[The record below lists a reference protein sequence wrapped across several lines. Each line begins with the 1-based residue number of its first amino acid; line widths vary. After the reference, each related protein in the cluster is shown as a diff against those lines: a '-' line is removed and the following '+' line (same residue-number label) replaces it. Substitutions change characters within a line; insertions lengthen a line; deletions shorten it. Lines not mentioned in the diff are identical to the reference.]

1 MRLHTVGLIV
11 MLALGMLIAPRAA
24 GGQPGGKVYRIG
36 VLETTSAALNIPNLD
51 AFRQGLRELGYLEG
65 QNLVI
70 AYRSADGRPE
80 RFPDLATELVRLPVD
95 LILTRGTPA
104 ALAAKQATQGTVPV
118 VITGAGDPVGSGL
131 VASLARPG
139 GNVTG
144 LSALTTEL
152 YAKRVE
158 LLADLMPKLARL
170 AGLFNMGNP
179 VLPSQWT
186 EVERASRP
194 LGVQPQL
201 LDVRTP
207 EEIGRA
213 FDAAIREHADALVV
227 AIEALTQAH
236 RRPIVDLAAQHRL
249 PAMYA
254 GREFVDAGGL
264 ISYGVSY
271 PDMYYRAASFA
282 HKIFT
287 GTKPADL
294 PVEQPMRFE
303 LVINLKTAQALGLT
317 IPPVLLFRADEVIQ

>member
-1 MRLHTVGLIV
+1 M
-11 MLALGMLIAPRAA
+11 
-24 GGQPGGKVYRIG
+24 
-36 VLETTSAALNIPNLD
+36 
-51 AFRQGLRELGYLEG
+51 
-65 QNLVI
+65 
-70 AYRSADGRPE
+70 
-80 RFPDLATELVRLPVD
+80 
-95 LILTRGTPA
+95 
-104 ALAAKQATQGTVPV
+104 AAKHATHGTMPV

-131 VASLARPG
+131 VASLAHPG

-158 LLADLMPKLARL
+158 LLMELMPKLTRL

-186 EVERASRP
+186 EVERAARP

-213 FDAAIREHADALVV
+213 FDAAIRERADALVV
-227 AIEALTQAH
+227 AIEALTQAN
-236 RRPIVDLAAQHRL
+236 RRSIVDLAAQHQL
-249 PAMYA
+249 PAIYA

-271 PDMYYRAASFA
+271 PDMYYRAASFV
-282 HKIFT
+282 HKIFK

-303 LVINLKTAQALGLT
+303 LVINLKTAQALGIT
-317 IPPVLLFRADEVIQ
+317 MPPSLLLLADEVIR

>member
-1 MRLHTVGLIV
+1 MWGHAIGSIVTLILSMFVALLAVG
-11 MLALGMLIAPRAA
+11 A
-24 GGQPGGKVYRIG
+24 QPAGKVYHIG
-36 VLETTSAALNIPNLD
+36 VLETTSATLNVPNLD
-51 AFRQGLRELGYLEG
+51 AFRRGLRELGYIEG

-70 AYRSADGRPE
+70 EYRSADGRPE
-80 RFPDLATELVRLPVD
+80 RFLDLATELVRLPVD

-104 ALAAKQATQGTVPV
+104 ALAAKQAAQGTIPV

-131 VASLARPG
+131 VASIAHPG

-152 YAKRVE
+152 YANRVE
-158 LLADLMPKLARL
+158 LLKELMPQLARL

-186 EVERASRP
+186 EVEMAARP
-194 LGVQPQL
+194 LGVQSQL

-207 EEIGRA
+207 EEIARA
-213 FDAAIREHADALVV
+213 FDAALRERADALVV
-227 AIEALTQAH
+227 AIEALTQAN
-236 RRPIVDLAAQHRL
+236 RRPIVDLAAQYRL

-271 PDMYYRAASFA
+271 PDMYYRAASFVN
-282 HKIFT
+282 KIFK
-287 GTKPADL
+287 GTKPAEL
-294 PVEQPMRFE
+294 PVEQPMKFE
-303 LVINLKTAQALGLT
+303 LVINLKTDQALSLT